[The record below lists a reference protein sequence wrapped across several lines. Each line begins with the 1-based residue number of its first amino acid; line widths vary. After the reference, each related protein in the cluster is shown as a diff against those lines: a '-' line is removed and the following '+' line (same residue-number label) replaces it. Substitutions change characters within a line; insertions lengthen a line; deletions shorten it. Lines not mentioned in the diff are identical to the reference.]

1 MITDPSTAKS
11 VVITIDGPAGAG
23 KSTIARQLARRLKFS
38 YLDTGAMYRALTL
51 KALKQKVPLT
61 EEAALVSLARQ
72 TKIDLQTDE
81 KQMSKVF
88 LDGCDV
94 TTDIRSIEVTNN
106 TFYIARVGGVRE
118 IMVEWQRAIGQKS
131 NIVVEG
137 RDAGTVIF
145 PKATKKFY
153 LDANLEE
160 RARRRIKELR
170 LQGKEIDG
178 KLIKLDLRERDIK
191 DLTRKVGPLK
201 KAKDA
206 IVVDTTDLSIDEVV
220 LKLFVIINKELSQ
233 SYEQISH
240 PQFFHHRPHRSRKI
254 HAR

>member
-1 MITDPSTAKS
+1 MQKRSPIPFSII
-11 VVITIDGPAGAG
+11 ITIDGPAGAG
-23 KSTIARQLARRLKFS
+23 KSTIARELARRLKFS

-51 KALKQKVPLT
+51 KALKQKVNLID
-61 EEAALVSLARQ
+61 EAALISLSRQ

-81 KQMSKVF
+81 KQILKVF
-88 LDGCDV
+88 LDDCDV

-106 TFYIARVGGVRE
+106 TFYIARAPGVRE
-118 IMVEWQRAIGQKS
+118 IMVEWQRSIGQKS

-145 PKATKKFY
+145 LQATQKFY
-153 LDANLEE
+153 LDANFVE

-170 LQGKEIDG
+170 LTGKEINE
-178 KLIKLDLRERDIK
+178 KLIKLDLRERDMK

-206 IVVDTTDLSIDEVV
+206 VVVDTTDLSVEEVASKMFDIIK
-220 LKLFVIINKELSQ
+220 KLDLG
-233 SYEQISH
+233 
-240 PQFFHHRPHRSRKI
+240 
-254 HAR
+254 